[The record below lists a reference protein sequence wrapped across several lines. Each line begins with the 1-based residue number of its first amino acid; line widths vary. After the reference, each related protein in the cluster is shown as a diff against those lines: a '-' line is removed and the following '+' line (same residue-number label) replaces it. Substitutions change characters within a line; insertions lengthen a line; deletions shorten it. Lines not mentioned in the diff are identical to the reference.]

1 MNILI
6 NDKMRIKCLNVYVLK
21 GSLFWGEMSFKQDM
35 FEICSPKSELLFL
48 LLLLT
53 FAVVTSRGL
62 MAQKHQ
68 GKKLWLV

>member
-6 NDKMRIKCLNVYVLK
+6 NDKMMIKCLNVYVLK
-21 GSLFWGEMSFKQDM
+21 GCRFFYGISFKQDM
-35 FEICSPKSELLFL
+35 FEICSPKSKLLFL

-53 FAVVTSRGL
+53 FVVVTSRGL

-68 GKKLWLV
+68 GKKPWLV